1 MRARPASPAAG
12 SRWPMLALT
21 LPTAASGSDLPSAPF
36 KRSIQ
41 PSALISAATSVGSPK
56 AVPVPCASS
65 CRSDRPSSPA
75 RSSAMESSRVCAEP
89 LGAVRLALLPSCWT
103 AEPPSQVREETL
115 SACWPATNKAPTP
128 SPRT

>member
-1 MRARPASPAAG
+1 
-12 SRWPMLALT
+12 MLALT
-21 LPTAASGSDLPSAPF
+21 PPTAASGSDLPSAPF

-41 PSALISAATSVGSPK
+41 PSALINAATSIGSPK

-89 LGAVRLALLPSCWT
+89 LGAVRLALLPSCRT
-103 AEPPSQVREETL
+103 AEPLSQVHEESV